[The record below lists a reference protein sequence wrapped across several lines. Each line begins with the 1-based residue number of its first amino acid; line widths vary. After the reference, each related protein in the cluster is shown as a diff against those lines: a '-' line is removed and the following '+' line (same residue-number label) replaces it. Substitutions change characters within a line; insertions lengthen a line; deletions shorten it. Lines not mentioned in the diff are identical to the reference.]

1 MGKSVTSIL
10 GEGSGDTLIIKLG
23 SLGDVLRTTPLL
35 RRLKGRITWV
45 TRKEAFPLLVNN
57 PAVNCLLSIEQ
68 APKLLKKKFNLVV
81 NFDEDDRACRL
92 ASDACALKKVGVRY
106 SGREKV
112 YCEGSAPWF
121 DMSLVSR
128 LGLEEANRLK
138 ARCRCSYQHF
148 IFNACGFKFKGEEY
162 MLPVHGV
169 IHGVRSC
176 IVAPASSPRQT
187 VALEPRV
194 GPRWPAKA
202 WKGYSE
208 LARILRREGFQVHIL
223 KQRRQLTDYF
233 EDINRCAVL
242 VSGDTLALHAGLALR
257 KRVIG
262 LFNCTSPWEIFG
274 YGRMVK
280 IVNPFLHRHFYQR
293 SSAPELAGGIPV
305 DCVAQA
311 VSHP

>member
-1 MGKSVTSIL
+1 MTSIL

-57 PAVNCLLSIEQ
+57 PAVNYLLSIEQ

-92 ASDACALKKVGVRY
+92 ASEASALKKVGVHY
-106 SGREKV
+106 SGKGKV

-128 LGLEEANRLK
+128 LGLQEANRLK

-148 IFNACGFKFKGEEY
+148 IFNACGLKFKGEEY
-162 MLPVHGV
+162 MLPPHPTLPPHRGEVG
-169 IHGVRSC
+169 GGSR
-176 IVAPASSPRQT
+176 RT

-223 KQRRQLTDYF
+223 KQRRRLTDYF
-233 EDINRCAVL
+233 EDINHCGIL

>member
-1 MGKSVTSIL
+1 MIPPSSDDV
-10 GEGSGDTLIIKLG
+10 LIIKLG

-35 RRLKGRITWV
+35 RRLRGYITWV
-45 TRKEAFPLLVNN
+45 TRKEAFPLFANN

-68 APKLLKKKFNLVV
+68 APKLLKKKFNLVI
-81 NFDEDDRACRL
+81 NFDEDDRACWL
-92 ASDACALKKVGVRY
+92 ASDVSALKKVGVHY
-106 SGREKV
+106 SGKRKV

-148 IFNACGFKFKGEEY
+148 IFNACGLRFRGEEY
-162 MLPVHGV
+162 MLPA
-169 IHGVRSC
+169 
-176 IVAPASSPRQT
+176 APMSSPRRT

-202 WKGYSE
+202 WNGYPE
-208 LARILRREGFQVHIL
+208 LARILRREGFQVCVL
-223 KQRRQLTDYF
+223 KQRRRLMDYF
-233 EDINRCAVL
+233 EDINRCGIL
-242 VSGDTLALHAGLALR
+242 VSGDTLALHAGLALK

-274 YGRMVK
+274 YGRMTK
-280 IVNPFLHRHFYQR
+280 IVNPRLYKHFYHR
-293 SSAPELAGGIPV
+293 NSAPDLARGIPV
-305 DCVAQA
+305 DLAAQA
-311 VSHP
+311 VRRRLCGPGAMRTHL